1 MQMKYELNG
10 PGKSQ
15 SLLRKLLTLVMA
27 VAVLALVVMF
37 SVVLLTVLVVVG
49 ATAWAYLWWK
59 TRTLRKQMR
68 DMPRNEMHWDAKR
81 SDDAMFEGE
90 VIRVV
95 DTPKAR

>member
-1 MQMKYELNG
+1 MQMKYELSG
-10 PGKSQ
+10 PEKSS
-15 SLLRKLLTLVMA
+15 SLLRKLMTLIMA
-27 VAVLALVVMF
+27 VAILALVVMF
-37 SVVLLTVLVVVG
+37 SVVLLTIIVVVG
-49 ATAWAYLWWK
+49 ASAWVYLWWK

-95 DTPKAR
+95 DTRIER